1 MVQFGISR
9 STRWVLARL
18 LMCLGCGSALSFG
31 RMMPAESDRPLLACP
46 AEEPSTDKGRVY
58 SIILVVAE
66 FVDIQ

>member
-1 MVQFGISR
+1 
-9 STRWVLARL
+9 
-18 LMCLGCGSALSFG
+18 
-31 RMMPAESDRPLLACP
+31 MMPAESDRPLLACP